1 MNCVMTS
8 IPERRTIREAAL
20 QSLSRAGI
28 NNVHVVE
35 QQDPSRGGDAYFRTI
50 HTALSYGDKNSPLL
64 YLEDDILVAPW
75 FGDALQSIVSPPPV
89 VTFYLSRSR
98 SFYPRHVLRILDNG
112 QDIPPGLY
120 LIRSSR
126 HWYGSQAL
134 LLSPV
139 AQDTILS
146 SWQPEYLDNQ
156 IRVLFDSISVYLP
169 NPVQHMAAK
178 RTWGGGKPHTSLTY
192 QEEI

>member
-1 MNCVMTS
+1 MTS
-8 IPERRTIREAAL
+8 IPERRAIREDAL

-28 NNVHVVE
+28 DNVHVVE
-35 QQDPSRGGDAYFRTI
+35 QKDPSRGGDAHFRTI
-50 HTALSYGDKNSPLL
+50 HTALSYGDRNRPLL

-75 FGDALQSIVSPPPV
+75 FGDAVQSVTQSHPV

-98 SFYPRHVLRILDNG
+98 SFYPRHILRIVDSG
-112 QDIPPGLY
+112 QDIPPELY
-120 LIRSSR
+120 PVRNSR

-156 IRVLFDSISVYLP
+156 IRVLFDDIFVYLP

-192 QEEI
+192 REEL